1 VKKYFPGQDPVGK
14 RLTFGDPQAKDAQWY
29 TVVGVVG
36 DVRGISLNEEPYG
49 QLYTSYRQTPRRS
62 LTLIVQTAG
71 EPTTMLGTVRE
82 KIWSLD
88 RQQPL
93 YNVRTAEQVLEKS
106 IARPR
111 FNMLLITILASVA
124 LVLAAVGIYG
134 VISYS
139 VTQRTHEIGV
149 RMALGASVGD
159 VLKLVVG
166 QGMILAGSG
175 IALGLLAAFAITRI
189 MATLLFGISATDPVT
204 YFSLALLIG
213 IIALLACYIPARRA
227 TKVNPVT
234 ALRAE

>member
-1 VKKYFPGQDPVGK
+1 
-14 RLTFGDPQAKDAQWY
+14 
-29 TVVGVVG
+29 
-36 DVRGISLNEEPYG
+36 LNKEPYG
-49 QLYTSYRQTPRRS
+49 QLYTSYRQNPSRA
-62 LTLIVQTAG
+62 LTLIVQTAA
-71 EPTTMLGTVRE
+71 EPTTMLGAVRE
-82 KIWSLD
+82 RIWSLD

-93 YNVRTAEQVLEKS
+93 YNVRTAEQVLERS

-149 RMALGASVGD
+149 RMALGASAGD

-166 QGMILAGSG
+166 QGMLLAGIG
-175 IALGLLAAFAITRI
+175 LVLGLVAAFGVTRI
-189 MATLLFGISATDPVT
+189 MATLLFGVTASDPVT
-204 YFSLALLIG
+204 YCGLALLLG
-213 IIALLACYIPARRA
+213 LIALLACYIPARRA